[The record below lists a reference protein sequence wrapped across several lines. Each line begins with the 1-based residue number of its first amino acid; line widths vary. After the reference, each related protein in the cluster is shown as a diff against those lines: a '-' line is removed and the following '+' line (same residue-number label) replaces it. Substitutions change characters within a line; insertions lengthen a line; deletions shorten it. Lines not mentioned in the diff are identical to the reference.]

1 MANQARIDGGVVAAL
16 GTDLVRP
23 CAVAV
28 PESGLQVAVAGFNDV
43 KDEHGPFYDD
53 CVLLDSE
60 GCRNF
65 DIIFDPDPT
74 HHRLF
79 AALHVLCG
87 ALSALY
93 LATIPS
99 GHRNC

>member
-1 MANQARIDGGVVAAL
+1 MAVFWRCWAL
-16 GTDLVRP
+16 IWCAPVRLL
-23 CAVAV
+23 CRNRV
-28 PESGLQVAVAGFNDV
+28 QVAVAGFNDV